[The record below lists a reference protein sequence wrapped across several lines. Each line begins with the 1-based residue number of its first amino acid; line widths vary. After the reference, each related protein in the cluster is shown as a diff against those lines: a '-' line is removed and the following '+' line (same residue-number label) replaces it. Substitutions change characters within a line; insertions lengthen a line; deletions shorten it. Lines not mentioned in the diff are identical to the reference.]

1 MSFYLQ
7 CRVCRNPVVKEDEL
21 VDSYKSG
28 FQVCDN
34 STVWYIKEDHMPC
47 WVSDAV
53 VKESWQKGKLC
64 CPKCNGK
71 LGSFNFIKILTC
83 QQCDNHQ
90 LPPVHILKDRVD
102 KKILAVKSCTSPDN
116 MQRYATIGSMDQVL
130 KPSSESL
137 HQVFTPR
144 INYDGPNTCSRT
156 LIGMDHQHVTSL
168 LGAHVVYSNE
178 HPVSPEILA
187 QPKTDV
193 PNHDFYLIDNNDKSV
208 INEDNMIDQ
217 VDEGGSDNDDMNSDF
232 CPEDFIKIRDGELL
246 YEPTLEQKGTNF
258 DPYKELSQNDLNGF
272 PHPSKDHHLDLSSSK
287 DHHVDKTVKFSC
299 LTVVDGNGLT
309 TFNDETDEWSE
320 SNLEH
325 NQDKSNEK
333 LDRVQDYGQKSM
345 AMSFK
350 TDCDTFQMHSL
361 QSGNEHKSNFDFS
374 EPCSDLHI
382 QSGSDLEPCSDLD
395 IQSVSGEG
403 NNNTHHILQ
412 DFSSTVLTES
422 SQIINRTYVEENNGS
437 LLQQQTNVIL
447 SEPFE
452 TYQENITP
460 SDSSGLDEQ
469 HFIATNAE
477 ILTLESQVPSGSRLQ
492 SSVDNIVGDQS
503 LFEGSPV
510 PNGEDESLVP
520 ISFDENPA
528 PNLFEESPVPD
539 EEDGDIDVDVDIP
552 VDFPMF
558 SERRRR
564 RPNRRS
570 RRENKGKRKEK
581 KELPKNENVYETWF
595 VDFPDEHLCPVCFD
609 LFCEPHACSPCDH
622 VMCEACLRRVGHK
635 NVYNTPCPMC
645 RQLIVQCIKKT
656 ELVKTLKDF
665 YPGEYRAR
673 LREQRKYLNDKFS
686 PLPHRRTA
694 LAQTQEDIR
703 NRILGQRNNLQPQR
717 AKIYLAG
724 FVLLIMIVPVVS
736 LGKAVVNSAIGLV
749 QDIWTW
755 L

>member
-21 VDSYKSG
+21 VDSYQSG

-102 KKILAVKSCTSPDN
+102 KKILAVKTDSSTSSDY
-116 MQRYATIGSMDQVL
+116 MQTNASNENRNQVFTPLSDKMDRVFTPSIGRIDQVL
-130 KPSSESL
+130 TPSSESMN
-137 HQVFTPR
+137 QVFT
-144 INYDGPNTCSRT
+144 S
-156 LIGMDHQHVTSL
+156 
-168 LGAHVVYSNE
+168 SNE
-178 HPVSPEILA
+178 FPVCPEIVA
-187 QPKTDV
+187 QHKTDS
-193 PNHDFYLIDNNDKSV
+193 PNHDCYLINNNDQSV
-208 INEDNMIDQ
+208 INDEVMIDQ
-217 VDEGGSDNDDMNSDF
+217 VDDEGSDVDDTNSDF
-232 CPEDFIKIRDGELL
+232 CPEDFIKIRDAEFLD
-246 YEPTLEQKGTNF
+246 EPTPESKRTKF
-258 DPYKELSQNDLNGF
+258 DPYKEMSQNDHAGF
-272 PHPSKDHHLDLSSSK
+272 PATSKDHC
-287 DHHVDKTVKFSC
+287 VDKAVKFSC
-299 LTVVDGNGLT
+299 LKVADENVLT
-309 TFNDETDEWSE
+309 THIDEMDEWND

-325 NQDKSNEK
+325 IQDKSNEK
-333 LDRVQDYGQKSM
+333 LERVQDFGQTTM

-350 TDCDTFQMHSL
+350 TDCDSFQIHSL
-361 QSGNEHKSNFDFS
+361 PSGNAHKITFDS
-374 EPCSDLHI
+374 LD
-382 QSGSDLEPCSDLD
+382 QMNNLEPCSESYIQSGAVKGNTVANNLEHCNDLD
-395 IQSVSGEG
+395 IQGSGEG
-403 NNNTHHILQ
+403 NTVTNNTHNLLQ
-412 DFSSTVLTES
+412 DLGTTVVTGS
-422 SQIINRTYVEENNGS
+422 SQITSVDETNEIQGD
-437 LLQQQTNVIL
+437 QQTNETVT
-447 SEPFE
+447 EPFG
-452 TYQENITP
+452 TYQENTTH
-460 SDSSGLDEQ
+460 SDSRGLDHQ
-469 HFIATNAE
+469 HFIATNADNLRE
-477 ILTLESQVPSGSRLQ
+477 EFESDSLSNQMPGESMVQ
-492 SSVDNIVGDQS
+492 SSVQNIAGYQS
-503 LFEGSPV
+503 
-510 PNGEDESLVP
+510 
-520 ISFDENPA
+520 
-528 PNLFEESPVPD
+528 LFEESPV
-539 EEDGDIDVDVDIP
+539 EDVDIDVHPDVDVDIP
-552 VDFPMF
+552 VDFLTF
-558 SERRRR
+558 SERRSRR

-595 VDFPDEHLCPVCFD
+595 VDFPEDHLCPVCFD

-645 RQLIVQCIKKT
+645 RQLIVQCIKKI

-665 YPGEYRAR
+665 YPEEYRAR